1 MTQPAR
7 DKSIETS
14 VVSMSAVVSDLSNE
28 IASAI
33 GSLTLIRDIKVSS
46 NGATA
51 DKNSCR
57 LVTAEHADD
66 HRVTCARK
74 RQPLGDHRQARK
86 PRK

>member
-1 MTQPAR
+1 
-7 DKSIETS
+7 
-14 VVSMSAVVSDLSNE
+14 
-28 IASAI
+28 
-33 GSLTLIRDIKVSS
+33 LIRGIKVSS

-74 RQPLGDHRQARK
+74 RQPLGDRRQARK